1 MATVAGT
8 IYLNGCN
15 YQLQYDILS
24 QSQANNTTTVRF
36 YGVLNVTAGW
46 VNWSNSRKVWVHYAE
61 SSSFGNYFTTGSY
74 TLVQGDFTFT
84 HDANGNKTQNVGFG
98 IDTSFVSG
106 SSSVD
111 ITFPHI
117 NRIGIIN
124 TFVGNDLNGNFAA
137 TYTTYVSGY
146 NYKLRI
152 SIPNVV
158 ALMTIDDYESGIGVS
173 LDTASITRI
182 KQYLDD
188 NGTNKVVLGGVI
200 ETYDGTTKL
209 GESTELKNECSF
221 IDGEPTFTYTTTE
234 LNSKVSALLG
244 TSASTIVKNASNVR
258 IEVSPT
264 AKYDA
269 TISKVSVIH
278 GDKTYNDTTS
288 PYSIDIP
295 VSANEFN
302 IEVQDNRTNKT
313 TQTTTKTLIDY
324 LPVDIT
330 NLSMKRVNTTSSN
343 IILNLEATYYQQT
356 FDSTSNEPIVKWKLD
371 DGTYTTIPSSAY
383 TIDTTNHKLT
393 ISNYV
398 LENVLDYRNV
408 GQFTLYIED
417 KLTTDTEGGEK
428 GKVLKGIDVF
438 DAGEHDFKVNGDLY
452 VADQD
457 GNNKENV
464 LDKIEEASM
473 EIYSST
479 ETVVGKW
486 YDDKLIYRKYIS
498 GTTRNDNQ
506 ALTILSGVSE
516 LIGHEIIVNRSGINQ
531 RHPLSSTMTDY
542 SSDHAYPLFLEET
555 TLKLY
560 IINNSYKNQSFYGW
574 IEYTKS
580 S

>member
-36 YGVLNVTAGW
+36 YGVLNVTNNYI
-46 VNWSNSRKVWVHYAE
+46 NWSTSRRTWVHYAE
-61 SSSFGNYFTTGSY
+61 TSNFGTYFTRGSY

-84 HDANGNKTQNVGFG
+84 HNSQGDLTINIGYG

-106 SSSVD
+106 SSTAN
-111 ITFPHI
+111 ITLPHI
-117 NRIGIIN
+117 NRVATIN

-158 ALMTIDDYESGIGVS
+158 ALMTVNNYESGTGVS

-188 NGTNKVVLGGVI
+188 NGTNKVILGGVI

-258 IEVSPT
+258 VAVSPT
-264 AKYDA
+264 AKYGA

-278 GDKTYNDTTS
+278 NNKPYEDTTS
-288 PYSIDIP
+288 PYSIDVP

-302 IEVQDNRTNKT
+302 IEVQDNRTNKA
-313 TQTTTKTLIDY
+313 TQTVTKTLIDY

-330 NLSMKRVNTTSSN
+330 NLSMKRVNPTSSN
-343 IILNLEATYYQQT
+343 IRLNLEATYYQQT
-356 FDSTSNEPIVKWKLD
+356 FGSTANVPIVKWKLD
-371 DGTYTTIPSSAY
+371 DGAYTTIPRSAY
-383 TIDTTNHKLT
+383 TIDTTNHKLK
-393 ISNYV
+393 ISNYTLTNV
-398 LENVLDYRNV
+398 LEYRQI

-417 KLTTDTEGGEK
+417 LLTNDTEGGER
-428 GKVLKGIDVF
+428 GKVLKGIDTY
-438 DAGEHDFKVNGDLY
+438 DAGEHDFKVNGDLF

-457 GNNKENV
+457 GNNKVNV
-464 LDKIEEASM
+464 LEECLDK
-473 EIYSST
+473 YSSS
-479 ETVVGKW
+479 EIKVGIW
-486 YDDKLIYRKYIS
+486 INDKPIYRKVVDTGSIS
-498 GTTRNDNQ
+498 STSKTVSHGISNLGEVIKLYGMCYTSNNQ
-506 ALTILSGVSE
+506 AYLLPRVSTVADQQ
-516 LIGHEIIVNRSGINQ
+516 IG
-531 RHPLSSTMTDY
+531 LFATTSSIGLVVGNDANF
-542 SSDHAYPLFLEET
+542 DD
-555 TLKLY
+555 
-560 IINNSYKNQSFYGW
+560 SFVV
-574 IEYTKS
+574 IEYTKTTD
-580 S
+580 